1 MIELIQ
7 NQKSSSL
14 FKHLLEE
21 ECVQVDTE
29 TTGFDPHTCELLSLQ
44 LGTAD
49 GECQYVIDAREVD
62 ISKVPL
68 IKEILETV
76 PSIYHNAKFDLRF
89 LYHNGIFPRE
99 VMDTFLNECVLT
111 TGLSQRALG
120 LDAVAFKYCDAVMTK
135 DIRGNIHR
143 EGLSPRVIRY
153 AADDV
158 KFLKGIYDSQ
168 MELIEK
174 HSLERTISLESQYA
188 SALAYTEY
196 CGFKLDTERWL
207 NNDAD
212 HQRQGEEAAQE
223 VVDWI
228 FNNMPQYREAQLDL
242 FSEDR
247 TITPMITSTKDMT
260 EIFKTLGVD
269 TTVMFR
275 GKPKDSIESKHL
287 KKFKNEFPLI
297 PIYLKYM
304 EKRKLVTTYG
314 ESFLKHVNKG
324 TGRLH
329 SNFWQILNT
338 GRISSSDPNLQN
350 IPSDENIRKCFIAE
364 EGNTLVVADYSA
376 QETRVLA
383 DMANERNYI
392 EFFKNGDGDS
402 HSMVASRMF
411 SEIEGKPVKV
421 SKTENSDKRQIGKIL
436 SFQIAYG
443 ASAWSVKDS
452 FGITEKEAQK
462 FIDAYLD
469 SFPDLK
475 KYFEKRKREV
485 IAYGYVTTDRVSKR
499 KIFMEGF
506 ERFSELRN
514 TIKDIYDNGSIPDRA
529 MTREYYTMKG
539 KYERNALNYPIQS
552 VSASMMKLA
561 GVKVF
566 NYIMDNDLQGK
577 VKIVSFIH
585 DEICLECPTEL
596 ASEMA
601 NMVQDAMESSA
612 RAFCNHVEIP
622 AVPNITEYWQK

>member
-168 MELIEK
+168 MELIKK

-207 NNDAD
+207 KNDAD
-212 HQRQGEEAAQE
+212 HQRQEKEAEQE
-223 VVDWI
+223 VVNWI
-228 FNNMPQYREAQLDL
+228 FDNMPQCREAQLDL

-421 SKTENSDKRQIGKIL
+421 SKKENSDKRQIGKIL

-475 KYFEKRKREV
+475 KYFEKRKKEV

-506 ERFSELRN
+506 DRFSELRD
-514 TIKDIYDNGSIPDRA
+514 TIKDIYDNGSIPDRV

>member
-7 NQKSSSL
+7 NQNTTDL

-135 DIRGNIHR
+135 DIRGSIHR

-168 MELIEK
+168 MELIKK

-212 HQRQGEEAAQE
+212 HQRQGEEAEQE

-228 FNNMPQYREAQLDL
+228 FNNMPQHREAQLDL

-392 EFFKNGDGDS
+392 DFFKNGDGDS

-421 SKTENSDKRQIGKIL
+421 SKKENSDKRQIGKIL

-475 KYFEKRKREV
+475 KYFEKRKKEV

-506 ERFSELRN
+506 DRFSELRD
-514 TIKDIYDNGSIPDRA
+514 TIKDIYDNGSIPDRV

-585 DEICLECPTEL
+585 DEMCLECPTEL
-596 ASEMA
+596 ASDMA

>member
-1 MIELIQ
+1 MIKLIKEKEQ
-7 NQKSSSL
+7 TSL
-14 FKHLLEE
+14 FKGLLQD

-44 LGTAD
+44 LGTSD
-49 GECQYVIDAREVD
+49 GTCQYVIDAKEVN
-62 ISKVPL
+62 ISEVPL

-76 PSIYHNAKFDLRF
+76 PSIYHNAKFDLGF
-89 LYHNGIFPRE
+89 LHKQGIYPKE
-99 VMDTFLNECVLT
+99 VMDTFLNECIIT

-135 DIRGNIHR
+135 DIRGSIHR
-143 EGLSPRVIRY
+143 EGLTPRVVRY

-168 MELIEK
+168 IEK
-174 HSLERTISLESQYA
+174 VKELGLENTISLESQYVL
-188 SALAYTEY
+188 ALAYTEF
-196 CGFKLDTERWL
+196 CGFKLDTQKWL
-207 NNDAD
+207 NNDAN
-212 HQRQGEEAAQE
+212 HQKQEEEAGIA

-228 FNNMPQYREAQLDL
+228 FDNLPQYREPQLDL
-242 FSEDR
+242 FSEDKAAS
-247 TITPMITSTKDMT
+247 IKITSTKDMT
-260 EIFKTLGVD
+260 EVFKGLGVD
-269 TTVMFR
+269 TTVMFK

-287 KKFKNEFPLI
+287 KKFKNEYPLI

-314 ESFLKHVNKG
+314 ESFLKHVNEG

-350 IPSDENIRKCFIAE
+350 IPSDENIRKCFVAD

-475 KYFEKRKREV
+475 KYFEMRKKEV
-485 IAYGYVTTDRVSKR
+485 ITYGYVTTDRVSKR
-499 KIFMEGF
+499 KIFMDNF
-506 ERFSELRN
+506 DRFSELRD
-514 TIKDIYDNGSIPDRA
+514 TIKDMYDNGSVPDRS

-566 NYIMDNDLQGK
+566 NHITQNNLIGK

-585 DEICLECPTEL
+585 DEMCIECPTEL

-601 NMVQDAMESSA
+601 NMVQEAMESAA

-622 AVPNITEYWQK
+622 AIPNITQYWEK

>member
-1 MIELIQ
+1 MIKLIKEKEQ
-7 NQKSSSL
+7 TSILKRFLS
-14 FKHLLEE
+14 E

-29 TTGFDPHTCELLSLQ
+29 TTGFDPYTCDLLSLQ
-44 LGTAD
+44 FGTPN
-49 GECQYVIDAREVD
+49 GEDQYVIDCKEVN
-62 ISKVPL
+62 ISEVPL

-76 PSIYHNAKFDLRF
+76 PSIYHNAKFDLKY
-89 LYHNGIFPRE
+89 LYHQGIFPRE
-99 VMDTFLNECVLT
+99 VMDTFLNECILT
-111 TGLSQRALG
+111 TGLSQRGLG
-120 LDAVAFKYCDAVMTK
+120 LDVVAFKYCDAVLTK
-135 DIRGNIHR
+135 DVRGSIHR

-158 KFLKGIYDSQ
+158 KFLKAIYDCQ
-168 MELIEK
+168 MEEAKK
-174 HSLERTISLESQYA
+174 HGLERTISLETQYV

-196 CGFKLDTERWL
+196 CGFKLDSEKWL
-207 NNDAD
+207 SNDAI
-212 HQRQGEEAAQE
+212 HQKQEKEAEQE
-223 VVDWI
+223 VVNWI
-228 FNNMPQYREAQLDL
+228 FDNLPQYREAQLDL
-242 FSEDR
+242 FSEDK

-260 EIFKTLGVD
+260 EVFKGLGVD

-304 EKRKLVTTYG
+304 ERRKLVTTYG
-314 ESFLKHVNKG
+314 ESFLKHVNRE

-329 SNFWQILNT
+329 SNYWQILNT

-350 IPSDENIRKCFIAE
+350 IPSDENIRKCFVAE

-392 EFFKNGDGDS
+392 DFFKNGDGDS

-452 FGITEKEAQK
+452 FGITEQEAQK

-475 KYFEKRKREV
+475 KYFEKRKKEV
-485 IAYGYVTTDRVSKR
+485 IAYGYVTTDAVSKR

-506 ERFSELRN
+506 DRFSELRD
-514 TIKDIYDNGSIPDRA
+514 TIKDIYDNGSIPDRS

-566 NYIMDNDLQGK
+566 NHILQNDLLGK
-577 VKIVSFIH
+577 VKMTSFIH
-585 DEICLECPTEL
+585 DEMCIECPTEM

-601 NMVQDAMESSA
+601 DMVQEAMESAA
-612 RAFCNHVEIP
+612 RGFCNHVEIP
-622 AVPNITEYWQK
+622 AVPNITQYWEK

>member
-7 NQKSSSL
+7 NQKTTSL

-207 NNDAD
+207 KNDAD
-212 HQRQGEEAAQE
+212 HQRQEKEAEQE
-223 VVDWI
+223 VVNWI
-228 FNNMPQYREAQLDL
+228 FDNMPQCREAQLDL

>member
-1 MIELIQ
+1 
-7 NQKSSSL
+7 
-14 FKHLLEE
+14 
-21 ECVQVDTE
+21 
-29 TTGFDPHTCELLSLQ
+29 
-44 LGTAD
+44 
-49 GECQYVIDAREVD
+49 
-62 ISKVPL
+62 
-68 IKEILETV
+68 
-76 PSIYHNAKFDLRF
+76 
-89 LYHNGIFPRE
+89 
-99 VMDTFLNECVLT
+99 
-111 TGLSQRALG
+111 
-120 LDAVAFKYCDAVMTK
+120 
-135 DIRGNIHR
+135 
-143 EGLSPRVIRY
+143 
-153 AADDV
+153 
-158 KFLKGIYDSQ
+158 
-168 MELIEK
+168 
-174 HSLERTISLESQYA
+174 LESQYV

-207 NNDAD
+207 SNDQD
-212 HQRQGEEAAQE
+212 HQAQEKEAEQE
-223 VVDWI
+223 VVNWI
-228 FNNMPQYREAQLDL
+228 FDNMPQYREAQLDL
-242 FSEDR
+242 FSEDK
-247 TITPMITSTKDMT
+247 TISPKITSTKDMT
-260 EIFKTLGVD
+260 EVFKTLGVD
-269 TTVMFR
+269 TTVTFK

-297 PIYLKYM
+297 PIYLRYM

-329 SNFWQILNT
+329 SNYWQILNT

-350 IPSDENIRKCFIAE
+350 IPADENIRKCFIAD

-392 EFFKNGDGDS
+392 DFFKNGDGDS

-411 SEIEGKPVKV
+411 SEIEGRPIVV
-421 SKTENSDKRQIGKIL
+421 SKKENSDKRQIGKIL

-443 ASAWSVKDS
+443 ASAFSVKDS

-475 KYFEKRKREV
+475 KYFEKRKKEV

-506 ERFSELRN
+506 DRFSELREE
-514 TIKDIYDNGSIPDRA
+514 IQSIYDNGSVPDRA

-566 NYIMDNDLQGK
+566 NYILDNNLQGK
-577 VKIVSFIH
+577 VKMVSFIH
-585 DEICLECPTEL
+585 DEMCLECPK
-596 ASEMA
+596 EMA
-601 NMVQDAMESSA
+601 EDMATMVQDAMESAA
-612 RAFCNHVEIP
+612 RAFCDHVEIP

>member
-1 MIELIQ
+1 MIELI
-7 NQKSSSL
+7 NTKKNTFL
-14 FKHLLEE
+14 FEHLLEE

-49 GECQYVIDAREVD
+49 GERQYVIDCREVD
-62 ISKVPL
+62 ISDVPL
-68 IKEILETV
+68 IKEILESV

-89 LYHNGIFPRE
+89 LYHHGIFPRK

-111 TGLSQRALG
+111 TGLSQRGLG
-120 LDAVAFKYCDAVMTK
+120 LDVVAFKYCDAVMTK

-143 EGLSPRVIRY
+143 EGLTPRVIRY

-158 KFLKGIYDSQ
+158 KFLKAIYDSQ
-168 MELIEK
+168 MERAKELD
-174 HSLERTISLESQYA
+174 LERTISLESQYV

-196 CGFKLDTERWL
+196 CGFKLDKDKWL
-207 NNDAD
+207 DNNAD
-212 HQRQGEEAAQE
+212 HQAQEKEAEQE
-223 VVDWI
+223 VVNWI
-228 FNNMPQYREAQLDL
+228 FDNMPQYREAQLDL
-242 FSEDR
+242 FSEDK
-247 TITPMITSTKDMT
+247 TISPKITSTKDMT
-260 EIFKTLGVD
+260 EVFKTLGVD
-269 TTVMFR
+269 TTVMDKGR
-275 GKPKDSIESKHL
+275 PKDSIESKHL

-297 PIYLKYM
+297 PIYLRYM

-314 ESFLKHVNKG
+314 ESFLKHVNRS

-329 SNFWQILNT
+329 SNYWQILNT

-350 IPSDENIRKCFIAE
+350 IPADENIRKCFIAD

-392 EFFKNGDGDS
+392 DFFKNGDGDS

-411 SEIEGKPVKV
+411 SEIEGRPVTV
-421 SKTENSDKRQIGKIL
+421 SKKQNSDKRQIGKIL

-443 ASAWSVKDS
+443 ASAFSVKDS
-452 FGITEKEAQK
+452 FGISEKEAQK

-475 KYFEKRKREV
+475 KYFEKRKKEV
-485 IAYGYVTTDRVSKR
+485 ITYGHVITDRVSKR

-506 ERFSELRN
+506 DRFSELREE
-514 TIKDIYDNGSIPDRA
+514 IQDIYDNGSVPDRA
-529 MTREYYTMKG
+529 MIREYYTTKG

-566 NYIMDNDLQGK
+566 NHILDNDLQGK
-577 VKIVSFIH
+577 VKMVSFIH
-585 DEICLECPTEL
+585 DEMCLECPID
-596 ASEMA
+596 MA
-601 NMVQDAMESSA
+601 EDMAAMVQDAMESAA
-612 RAFCNHVEIP
+612 RVFCDHVEIP

>member
-7 NQKSSSL
+7 NQKTTSL

-135 DIRGNIHR
+135 DIRGSIHR

-168 MELIEK
+168 MELIKK

-212 HQRQGEEAAQE
+212 HQRQGKEVAQE
-223 VVDWI
+223 VVEWI

-392 EFFKNGDGDS
+392 DFFKNGDGDS

-421 SKTENSDKRQIGKIL
+421 SKKENSDKRQIGKIL

-475 KYFEKRKREV
+475 KYFEKRKKEV

-506 ERFSELRN
+506 DRFSELRD
-514 TIKDIYDNGSIPDRA
+514 TIKDIYDNGSIPDRV

-566 NYIMDNDLQGK
+566 NYIMDNNLQGK

-585 DEICLECPTEL
+585 DEMCLECPTEL
-596 ASEMA
+596 ASDMA

>member
-1 MIELIQ
+1 MIKLIKEKEQ
-7 NQKSSSL
+7 TSL
-14 FKHLLEE
+14 FKGLLQD

-29 TTGFDPHTCELLSLQ
+29 TTGLDPHTCELLSLQ
-44 LGTAD
+44 LGTSD
-49 GECQYVIDAREVD
+49 GTCQYVIDAKEVN
-62 ISKVPL
+62 ISEVPL

-76 PSIYHNAKFDLRF
+76 PSIYHNAKFDLGF
-89 LYHNGIFPRE
+89 LHKQGIYPKK
-99 VMDTFLNECVLT
+99 VMDTFLNECIIT
-111 TGLSQRALG
+111 TGLSQRALA

-135 DIRGNIHR
+135 DIRGSIHR

-168 MELIEK
+168 MEKVAELG
-174 HSLERTISLESQYA
+174 LENTISLESQYVL
-188 SALAYTEY
+188 ALAYTEF
-196 CGFKLDTERWL
+196 CGFKLDTEKWL
-207 NNDAD
+207 NNDAN
-212 HQRQGEEAAQE
+212 HQKQEEEAGVA

-228 FNNMPQYREAQLDL
+228 FNNLPQYREPQLDL
-242 FSEDR
+242 FSEDKAAS
-247 TITPMITSTKDMT
+247 IKITSTKDMT
-260 EIFKTLGVD
+260 EVFKGLGVD
-269 TTVMFR
+269 TTVMFK

-287 KKFKNEFPLI
+287 KKFKNDYPLI

-314 ESFLKHVNKG
+314 ESFLKHVNKD

-350 IPSDENIRKCFIAE
+350 IPSNENIRKCFVAE

-475 KYFEKRKREV
+475 KYFEMRKKEV
-485 IAYGYVTTDRVSKR
+485 ITYGYVTTDRVSKR
-499 KIFMEGF
+499 KIFMDNF
-506 ERFSELRN
+506 DRFSELRD
-514 TIKDIYDNGSIPDRA
+514 TIKDIYDNGSIPDRG

-566 NYIMDNDLQGK
+566 NHIMQNNLIGK

-585 DEICLECPTEL
+585 DEMCIECPTEL

-601 NMVQDAMESSA
+601 NMVQEAMESAA
-612 RAFCNHVEIP
+612 RVFCNHVEIP
-622 AVPNITEYWQK
+622 AIPNITQYWEK

>member
-1 MIELIQ
+1 MIKLITEKEQ
-7 NQKSSSL
+7 TSL
-14 FKHLLEE
+14 FKGLLQD

-29 TTGFDPHTCELLSLQ
+29 TTGFDPHTKELLSLQ
-44 LGTAD
+44 LGTSD
-49 GECQYVIDAREVD
+49 GTCQYVIDAKEVN
-62 ISKVPL
+62 ISEIPL

-76 PSIYHNAKFDLRF
+76 PSIYHNAKFDLGF
-89 LYHNGIFPRE
+89 LHKHGIYPKE
-99 VMDTFLNECVLT
+99 VMDTFLNECIIT
-111 TGLSQRALG
+111 TGLSQRSLG

-143 EGLSPRVIRY
+143 EGLTPRVIRY

-158 KFLKGIYDSQ
+158 KFLKAIYDSQ
-168 MELIEK
+168 MEKVAELG
-174 HSLERTISLESQYA
+174 LERTISLESQYVR
-188 SALAYTEY
+188 ALAYTEF
-196 CGFKLDTERWL
+196 CGFKLDTEKWL
-207 NNDAD
+207 QNDAN
-212 HQRQGEEAAQE
+212 HQEQEKEAERA
-223 VVDWI
+223 VVNWI
-228 FNNMPQYREAQLDL
+228 FDNLPQYREPQLDL
-242 FSEDR
+242 FSEDKSVS
-247 TITPMITSTKDMT
+247 IKITSTKDMT
-260 EIFKTLGVD
+260 EVFKGLGVD

-287 KKFKNEFPLI
+287 KKFKNEYPLI

-350 IPSDENIRKCFIAE
+350 IPSDENIRKCFVAD

-475 KYFEKRKREV
+475 KYFEKRKKEV
-485 IAYGYVTTDRVSKR
+485 ITYGHVTTDEVSKR
-499 KIFMEGF
+499 KIFMDNF
-506 ERFSELRN
+506 DRFSELRD
-514 TIKDIYDNGSIPDRA
+514 TIKDIYDNGSIPDRG

-539 KYERNALNYPIQS
+539 KYERNSLNYPIQS

-566 NYIMDNDLQGK
+566 NHIMQNNLIGK

-585 DEICLECPTEL
+585 DEMCIECPTEL

-601 NMVQDAMESSA
+601 NMVQEAMESSA

-622 AVPNITEYWQK
+622 AIPNITQYWEK

>member
-207 NNDAD
+207 KNDAD
-212 HQRQGEEAAQE
+212 HQRQEKEAEQE
-223 VVDWI
+223 VVNWI
-228 FNNMPQYREAQLDL
+228 FDNMPQCREAQLDL